1 MEKSVRAILLCL
13 LLLMAMHEQ
22 LSAQGINFTQASFEE
37 VLAKARKEGKSVF
50 VDCYTSWCGPC
61 KRMTAMVFPD
71 SRVGEFFNAQFVC
84 AKWDMEKDEGF
95 EIASRFNIKAYPT
108 LLFLDGNGNEISRHV
123 GMLNPDDLIEKG
135 KKAADP
141 LPGLIKQQTTR
152 FEAGERETGFL
163 GDYAENLLK
172 AGRNQDTVFQLYLN
186 ALSEADL
193 QKSEHHDRIFRLT
206 THLRSPG
213 LSYLVKNKSVF
224 IAQTGTSAMAEK
236 VNRIALN
243 GAEEAGKKEDEQLFK
258 IGQRFLNDMSLP
270 DAKANTLLSA
280 MQYHKIR
287 QQWTDYDKVASKYA
301 SVFAKG
307 DARILNEIA
316 WDYYMNLTE
325 PRYLSKALEWSQ
337 SAVSIRDNY
346 DYNLT
351 YALILYKLER
361 YEESE
366 KAADYAIIKAGQ
378 EERKA
383 DSATTLK
390 EVIQKALS
398 RRK

>member
-1 MEKSVRAILLCL
+1 MRAALLFFVL
-13 LLLMAMHEQ
+13 ITSLPLQ
-22 LSAQGINFTQASFEE
+22 TIAQGINFTHGSFEE
-37 VLAKARKEGKSVF
+37 VLAKARQEGKSVF

-95 EIASRFNIKAYPT
+95 DIAARFNIKAYPT

-141 LPGLIKQQTTR
+141 LPGILKQQTSR
-152 FEAGERETGFL
+152 FDSGDRESGFL
-163 GDYAENLLK
+163 GDYAESLLK
-172 AGRNQDTVFQLYLN
+172 SGRNQDTVFQLYLN
-186 ALSEADL
+186 ALTEADL
-193 QKSEHHDRIFRLT
+193 QQSAHQDRIFRLT
-206 THLRSPG
+206 GHLRSPG
-213 LSYLVKNKSVF
+213 LSYLVKNKAIFYNRQGAS
-224 IAQTGTSAMAEK
+224 TLSEK
-236 VNRIALN
+236 VNRLALA

-258 IGQRFLNDMSLP
+258 ICQRFLNDMSLP
-270 DAKANTLLSA
+270 DAKANALLTA
-280 MQYHKIR
+280 IKYHQIR
-287 QQWTDYDKVASKYA
+287 QQWTDYDKVASRYA

-307 DARILNEIA
+307 DARMLNDIA
-316 WDYYMNLTE
+316 WEYYMNLADR
-325 PRYLSKALEWSQ
+325 RYLSKALEWSQ
-337 SAVSIRDNY
+337 TAISIRDNY

-361 YEESE
+361 YAEAE

-398 RRK
+398 RMK